1 MVEAFRYNNMADIS
15 TKNLA
20 QLPGIDTLRRLCQSL
35 AVLDAII
42 SEDWELR
49 YYSYNRF
56 WSEGRQEEFFQ
67 MRDGSGDEF
76 QILFSPAGCVI
87 NGLAHESGMSK
98 WIEKEVEAKSLRE
111 KLSGIFGG
119 RKKVREQV
127 IWKGVVD
134 SLPAEFHDFI
144 FGEPVKS
151 IGTTFC
157 IWRKTDDAQWNIGN
171 IDFPKDD
178 YGDGSADLLY
188 ILDNDP
194 QTYRA
199 WALDYYDETFEDH
212 KLKLESVKHVY
223 DHKPISRKLAQQI
236 NPGIEDFEAL
246 KKELD
251 EIGYGYTDL

>member
-1 MVEAFRYNNMADIS
+1 MTKIS
-15 TKNLA
+15 TRNLA
-20 QLPGIDTLRRLCQSL
+20 QLPDIETLRRLCRSL
-35 AVLDAII
+35 ATLDAII
-42 SEDWELR
+42 SEDWESR

-56 WSEGRQEEFFQ
+56 WHKDRQEEFFQ

-76 QILFSPAGCVI
+76 QIMFSPAGCVI
-87 NGLAHESGMSK
+87 NGLANESVMNK
-98 WIEKEVEAKSLRE
+98 WIEKEVEAKSFKE
-111 KLSGIFGG
+111 KLSGMFGG
-119 RKKVREQV
+119 RKTVSEQV

-134 SLPAEFHDFI
+134 SVPAEFQEFI

-157 IWRKTDDAQWNIGN
+157 IWRKTGDTQWHIGN
-171 IDFPKDD
+171 IDFPKDHA

-194 QTYRA
+194 QTYRK
-199 WALDYYDETFEDH
+199 WALEYYEETFAEQ

-223 DHKPISRKLAQQI
+223 EHKPITRKIARQI

-246 KKELD
+246 RKELD